1 MGDQE
6 VWIYLTDSFKISF
19 CILYKIIKW
28 WRGIIDSL
36 LTTIVIFKHFKLLG
50 SCRQMTIMRIFIIDP
65 LLESSVVLVSF
76 LPLNWIQNF
85 RSLSIGRKDFLLYIL
100 RSSLLATDPRGR
112 DTNPFDEPEP
122 DSNVSIDDMRR
133 QQQQIIAGIPCDKSS
148 LVIVSFVLSK
158 GEAHN

>member
-1 MGDQE
+1 
-6 VWIYLTDSFKISF
+6 
-19 CILYKIIKW
+19 
-28 WRGIIDSL
+28 
-36 LTTIVIFKHFKLLG
+36 
-50 SCRQMTIMRIFIIDP
+50 MTIMRIFIIDP
-65 LLESSVVLVSF
+65 LLESSVVSASF
-76 LPLNWIQNF
+76 LPLNLQNF

-133 QQQQIIAGIPCDKSS
+133 QQQQIIAGIPCNKSS

-158 GEAHN
+158 VEAHN